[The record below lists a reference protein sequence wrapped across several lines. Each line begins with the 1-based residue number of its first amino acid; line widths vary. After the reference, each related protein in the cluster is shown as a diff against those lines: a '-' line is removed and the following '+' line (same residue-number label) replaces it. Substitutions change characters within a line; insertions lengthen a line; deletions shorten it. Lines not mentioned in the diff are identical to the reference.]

1 MNPGFTIGEEH
12 VHATFKG
19 LVIVVDID
27 KEVGSN
33 GTQLSIL
40 RKEASNEIDVEVT
53 IPTHYCSLPFGRT

>member
-1 MNPGFTIGEEH
+1 M
-12 VHATFKG
+12 HATFKG
-19 LVIVVDID
+19 LAIVVDID